1 VSKKLANAISAINKN
16 AQAIA
21 DGLKALAE
29 GIHIEEIGFGGAASG
44 VTNLGI
50 AVDNYAETGA
60 PDESGDGL
68 FEAIKIIF

>member
-16 AQAIA
+16 AKAIA

-29 GIHIEEIGFGGAASG
+29 GIHIEEISFGGTSG

-50 AVDNYAETGA
+50 KVDEYSGTGA

-68 FEAIKIIF
+68 FEAIKIMF